1 MGNSKTNGS
10 DFSGRLAA
18 GAARAEITPPLEVGL
33 LISSVNG
40 QWAPFESVRQ
50 PLFARAV
57 MLEGFAAHAPF
68 DRTQRVALVSLDLLA
83 LSGKALGGFREF
95 KARICKAAE
104 HVVEPSELVLVCTHT
119 HSAPESAAITD
130 LYRTPAFAQ
139 WVEDLAE
146 RIGGVIVAA
155 ASELVPCELVYGRA
169 TAPGLGIHRRFK
181 TTRGVMMSHPEP
193 AADTILSRDG
203 PVDDSVNVMA
213 FRDAADRAVATLV
226 NATCHPVYEMCQP
239 QVSPDYPGELCALL
253 DERNAGVSL
262 FLNGAAGNINPVGVS
277 SGPVAARH
285 HAHQLADAV
294 ERALHASKRSR
305 DAELVLRRR
314 VVQLPS
320 RLPEGQVVGET
331 IAAGLI
337 GMRLGDAALVFLP
350 GEPFVE
356 TGLAL
361 RRASPREFTAV
372 VGFAEETVGYIPTDS
387 AFQEGG
393 YETRFG
399 PWSILAPTSEDLVR
413 REGIGLL
420 DELGGEEPSRESL
433 ASRRFDHSSNA
444 EQTTGEPSIAQLTN
458 PRSPGRNR

>member
-1 MGNSKTNGS
+1 MGNGKTNGS
-10 DFSGRLAA
+10 DLAGCLVA
-18 GAARAEITPPLEVGL
+18 GAAREEITPPLEVGL
-33 LISSVNG
+33 LISSLNG

-57 MLEGFAAHAPF
+57 MLEGHSAHAPV

-83 LSGKALGGFREF
+83 LSGKAVGGFPEF
-95 KARICKAAE
+95 KARICNAAE
-104 HVVEPSELVLVCTHT
+104 HVVEPSELVLVCTHSHT
-119 HSAPESAAITD
+119 APESAAITD
-130 LYRTPAFAQ
+130 LYHTQAFAQ
-139 WVEDLAE
+139 WVEDLVQA
-146 RIGGVIVAA
+146 IGRAIITA
-155 ASELVPCELVYGRA
+155 ASGIVPCELVYGCA

-239 QVSPDYPGELCALL
+239 HVSPDYPGELCSLL
-253 DERNAGVSL
+253 DERIAGVSL

-277 SGPVAARH
+277 SGPVAARR

-294 ERALHASKRSR
+294 ERALHSSKRSK
-305 DAELVLRRR
+305 DAQLVLRRR

-320 RLPEGQVVGET
+320 RLPAGQDVGKAV
-331 IAAGLI
+331 AAGLV
-337 GMRLGDAALVFLP
+337 GMRLGDAILVFLP

-361 RRASPREFTAV
+361 RCASSGEFIAV

-387 AFQEGG
+387 AFEEGG

-413 REGIGLL
+413 REGIRLL
-420 DELGGEEPSRESL
+420 HELGGEEPSRESL
-433 ASRRFDHSSNA
+433 ASRRFDRSSNA
-444 EQTTGEPSIAQLTN
+444 ENKADEPSVAQPANST
-458 PRSPGRNR
+458 SPGRSL